1 MKKRNCDA
9 IIQSIITKIAC
20 EKKKNANENHLP
32 ILPKFH
38 KLPNL
43 KRKGKQ

>member
-20 EKKKNANENHLP
+20 EKKKECKRESFAN
-32 ILPKFH
+32 ISKFS
-38 KLPNL
+38 
-43 KRKGKQ
+43 